1 LKDRYALSKTITFD
15 NLNLHERVYLYLRDK
30 IVHNNLKPGSRI
42 DYDELMAELGVS
54 RTPLRDALNR
64 LQLDNLIEVRPRSG
78 TFVSTPNRKDIEDIY
93 NVRKPLE
100 STAVELAATFI
111 PQDCYRQLME
121 EAEHA
126 EKELKKGKI
135 ESFFVSDR
143 NLHRTIN
150 SYSNNSRLIT
160 IMDSLEVQIKWFGI
174 IMTKNFDRPY
184 RAIEM
189 HKNIVTAMQDGK
201 IDEAKRTMEQHIE
214 EVKKDIL
221 SDFSED

>member
-1 LKDRYALSKTITFD
+1 MSKTITFD
-15 NLNLHERVYLYLRDK
+15 NLNLHERVYLYLRDE
-30 IVHNNLKPGSRI
+30 IVHNKLKPGSRI
-42 DYDELMAELGVS
+42 EYDKLMEELGVS

-100 STAVELAATFI
+100 VTAVELAATFI
-111 PQDCYRQLME
+111 PQDCYQQLME

-126 EKELKKGKI
+126 EEELKKGNT
-135 ESFFVSDR
+135 EPFFASDR
-143 NLHRTIN
+143 NLHRVII

-174 IMTKNFDRPY
+174 IMTKNLDRPY

-189 HKNIVTAMQDGK
+189 HKKIIKAMQDGK
-201 IDEAKRTMEQHIE
+201 IDEAKRIMAQHIE
-214 EVKKDIL
+214 EVKQDIL
-221 SDFSED
+221 SDFTEG